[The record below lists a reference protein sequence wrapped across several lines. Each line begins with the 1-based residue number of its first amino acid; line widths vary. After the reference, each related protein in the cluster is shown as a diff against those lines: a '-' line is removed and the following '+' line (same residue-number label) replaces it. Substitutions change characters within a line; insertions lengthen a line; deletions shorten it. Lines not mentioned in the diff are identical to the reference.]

1 MYIGYFRE
9 IPYLEL
15 SKLYLYT
22 KDDVELKTILF
33 IIIQVWFMQIK
44 HLNSKEACK
53 ASKHITL
60 CFEFNSTNTF
70 IIILAKLT
78 FN

>member
-1 MYIGYFRE
+1 MCIGYFWE

-15 SKLYLYT
+15 SKLYLYKT
-22 KDDVELKTILF
+22 NDVELKTILF

-53 ASKHITL
+53 ASKRITL
-60 CFEFNSTNTF
+60 WFEFN
-70 IIILAKLT
+70 
-78 FN
+78 